1 MNYCSQ
7 FVSIGILISA
17 VFWFARFRFIP
28 STKAPLTDQLYNTVN
43 SNMPSTSSGYLFHV
57 RIFNYEQKHGE
68 GSWRKRI
75 QRIHYT
81 VMITGAIFT
90 CFATYS
96 LYVNIPSLQEWIRQ
110 TFLLTLIPYIA
121 GTIYLNI
128 VGDTLKGSNYFSSE
142 STIAILL
149 FLLFGFLSL
158 WSLLFTSLL
167 LFGFPIWIGT
177 FTFTMIFILLTWL
190 MLIITIWI
198 ALR

>member
-1 MNYCSQ
+1 
-7 FVSIGILISA
+7 
-17 VFWFARFRFIP
+17 
-28 STKAPLTDQLYNTVN
+28 
-43 SNMPSTSSGYLFHV
+43 
-57 RIFNYEQKHGE
+57 
-68 GSWRKRI
+68 
-75 QRIHYT
+75 
-81 VMITGAIFT
+81 MITGAIFT